1 MISKGA
7 TMFSDTQSLPQATM
21 THHARVRSQ
30 QRSIPAAVRDA
41 LLEFG
46 ERRRAGHGAE
56 SVFLTKKSW
65 KRLEAY
71 MGSGISK
78 AFEKY
83 RDCYLIEAEDGC
95 IVTEAYRH

>member
-1 MISKGA
+1 
-7 TMFSDTQSLPQATM
+7 MFSTTQSLHQPPM

-41 LLEFG
+41 LIDFG
-46 ERRRAGHGAE
+46 ERRRAGYGAE
-56 SVFLTKKSW
+56 SVFFTKKSW

-71 MGSGISK
+71 MGSDICR

-83 RDCYLIEAEDGC
+83 RNCYLIEADDGAV
-95 IVTEAYRH
+95 VTEAYRL